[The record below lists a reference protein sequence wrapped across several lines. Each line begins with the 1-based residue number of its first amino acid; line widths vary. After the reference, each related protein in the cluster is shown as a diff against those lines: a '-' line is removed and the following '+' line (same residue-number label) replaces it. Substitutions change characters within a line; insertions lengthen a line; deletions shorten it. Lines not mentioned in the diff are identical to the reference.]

1 MHRILAQYI
10 NSLTM
15 TLDKFSKEDLFKL
28 FGKARKENRVL
39 KQQNESIKQ
48 EMEALK
54 AKNKDIFRA
63 LNASNEQNEV
73 LQITNQHL
81 RDEYNALKERSSTI
95 NQDSL
100 QKYGKLE
107 EELSAVRRTNE
118 EKLSLIKTQAA
129 SYMDEV
135 NRLNEQVKHR
145 LYSQNL

>member
-1 MHRILAQYI
+1 
-10 NSLTM
+10 M

-39 KQQNESIKQ
+39 KQEC
-48 EMEALK
+48 ERLK
-54 AKNKDIFRA
+54 NKNKDIFKA

-81 RDEYNALKERSSTI
+81 REEYNSLKTKSSTA
-95 NQDSL
+95 NNESLEKYHKLQD
-100 QKYGKLE
+100 
-107 EELSAVRRTNE
+107 ELNTIKRRNE

-135 NRLNEQVKHR
+135 NRLNEQV
-145 LYSQNL
+145 YIIFNM

>member
-135 NRLNEQVKHR
+135 NRLNEQVKHWF
-145 LYSQNL
+145 YSQNL